1 MMPIR
6 NTAERWGLVS
16 VTLHWLIAAAVLF
29 MVALGVYMK
38 SLPIGAQKIELYA
51 LHKSIG
57 MTILALVLLRL
68 LWRLVAGR
76 PTPPPL
82 PAWQRQAARASH
94 ALLYLLLLTI
104 PLAGWVMNSAANFP
118 LRWFGLFT
126 IPAIAEPSRE
136 LRELAGSVHGIAVVL
151 LLLLLSV
158 HVAAALKH
166 HYLDRDNV
174 LRGMFG
180 LPPRAGEDR

>member
-16 VTLHWLIAAAVLF
+16 VTLHWLIALAVLF
-29 MVALGVYMK
+29 MVVLAVYMK
-38 SLPIGAQKIELYA
+38 GLPIGAEKIKLYA

-57 MTILALVLLRL
+57 MTILALVLFRL
-68 LWRLVAGR
+68 GWRLFAGR
-76 PTPPPL
+76 PTLPPMPD
-82 PAWQRQAARASH
+82 WQRRASQASH
-94 ALLYLLLLTI
+94 ALLYLLLVTI
-104 PLAGWVMNSAANFP
+104 PVAGWVMNSAANFP
-118 LRWFGLFT
+118 LRWFDLFS

-136 LRELAGSVHGIAVVL
+136 LREIAGSVHGIAVIL
-151 LLLLLSV
+151 LLLLLAV

-166 HYLDRDNV
+166 HYVDRDNV

-180 LPPRAGEDR
+180 LRPRNPEDR